1 MPRIGILCGR
11 SGEREAI
18 RYSIEILA
26 AREGFDCSVYCL
38 DGPGGMGQDP
48 MKPESSGAA
57 GTGQGIMEP
66 ESSGAAG
73 TGQGI
78 MEPGNRGQGSAGAE
92 GLGQECREPELCISD
107 FSCMVLCHRVRN
119 TAFAW
124 AEKLWRQEP
133 SLPIIY
139 VAHRAED
146 IFAALGMPF
155 FHTVRY
161 FELEQDLKA
170 ALHKQRRM
178 KGPEPGRIGFTRNGQ
193 MMLIPSREILYLE
206 SEHHEIRLHLGEAV
220 FQVKETLAQCEER
233 LRGRGFVRTD
243 RSYLVNMYHMRSL
256 ERENVLLDNGERLY
270 VSRRRYPEV
279 KLAFEN
285 YIRHLDFI

>member
-1 MPRIGILCGR
+1 MPKIGILCDR
-11 SGEREAI
+11 DEEKEAL
-18 RYSIEILA
+18 RNRIEILA

-48 MKPESSGAA
+48 MK
-57 GTGQGIMEP
+57 P

-170 ALHKQRRM
+170 ALQRRM

>member
-38 DGPGGMGQDP
+38 D
-48 MKPESSGAA
+48 S
-57 GTGQGIMEP
+57 GTGGG
-66 ESSGAAG
+66 ESGCA
-73 TGQGI
+73 
-78 MEPGNRGQGSAGAE
+78 EPGNSRQACGKPGSSGRD
-92 GLGQECREPELCISD
+92 GGRQCSGGQESGIRSCAGQESHIGEL
-107 FSCMVLCHRVRN
+107 SCVVLCHENRD

-124 AEKLWRQEP
+124 AEKLWYQEP
-133 SLPIIY
+133 SLPIVY
-139 VAHRAED
+139 VAQRAED

-170 ALHKQRRM
+170 ALRKL
-178 KGPEPGRIGFTRNGQ
+178 GRIRSSASGRVGFTRNGQ
-193 MMLIPSREILYLE
+193 LMLIPFREVLYLE
-206 SEHHEIRLHLGEAV
+206 SEHHEIRLHLGEEICL
-220 FQVKETLAQCEER
+220 VKESLAQCEEK

-243 RSYLVNMYHMRSL
+243 RSFLVNMYHIRCL
-256 ERENVLLDNGERLY
+256 ERENLLLGNGERLY

>member
-1 MPRIGILCGR
+1 MPKIGILCGR
-11 SGEREAI
+11 EEEREAI

-26 AREGFDCSVYCL
+26 VREGFDCSVCCL
-38 DGPGGMGQDP
+38 DSGSGGGESGYAESESVRQRGG
-48 MKPESSGAA
+48 KPEGSGAKS
-57 GTGQGIMEP
+57 GRQCSGKP
-66 ESSGAAG
+66 EGSN
-73 TGQGI
+73 T
-78 MEPGNRGQGSAGAE
+78 QGSRGSPGASQE
-92 GLGQECREPELCISD
+92 SRIRGLACV
-107 FSCMVLCHRVRN
+107 VLCHENRDI
-119 TAFAW
+119 AFLW
-124 AEKLWRQEP
+124 AEKLWQQEP
-133 SLPIIY
+133 SLPIVY
-139 VAHRAED
+139 AARGAED

-170 ALHKQRRM
+170 ALRKLARIRSSAS
-178 KGPEPGRIGFTRNGQ
+178 GRIGFTRNGQ
-193 MMLIPSREILYLE
+193 LMLIPSREILYLE
-206 SEHHEIRLHLGEAV
+206 SEHHEIRLHLGQEV
-220 FQVKETLAQCEER
+220 FLVKETLAQCEEK

-243 RSYLVNMYHMRSL
+243 RSFLVNMYHMRCL